1 MGAGTAR
8 RLTTANAKT
17 REVCAVKKTEPVKI
31 AVIALVLV
39 TSVVAVV
46 YLTTRPAAPEGTL
59 RIENG
64 GRVIEL
70 PLERLE
76 LVPVRGS
83 VVNGRGEE
91 RAIAAQGV
99 LLSEV
104 LREAGISEFAQVAVT
119 ADDAYSAAVT
129 AEEIH
134 ESDRVYLIQQEEGG
148 LRLIVFGDS
157 NSKRSVS
164 NVASLSVR

>member
-1 MGAGTAR
+1 M
-8 RLTTANAKT
+8 
-17 REVCAVKKTEPVKI
+17 KKVEPVKI
-31 AVIALVLV
+31 AVVVLILV
-39 TSVVAVV
+39 TAAVAVF
-46 YLTTRPAAPEGTL
+46 YLTTRPAAPEGML

-64 GRVIEL
+64 GQVTEL

-76 LVPVRGS
+76 FIPVQGT
-83 VVNGRGEE
+83 VVNGKGEE
-91 RAIAAQGV
+91 RTIDAQGV

-148 LRLIVFGDS
+148 LRLIVFGDG

-164 NVASLSVR
+164 DVVSLSVK

>member
-1 MGAGTAR
+1 M
-8 RLTTANAKT
+8 
-17 REVCAVKKTEPVKI
+17 KKVEPVKI
-31 AVIALVLV
+31 AVVVLVLV
-39 TSVVAVV
+39 TAAVAVF
-46 YLTTRPAAPEGTL
+46 YLTTRPAAPEGAL

-64 GRVIEL
+64 GQVTEL

-76 LVPVRGS
+76 LVPVRGT
-83 VVNGRGEE
+83 VVNGKGEE
-91 RAIAAQGV
+91 RTVDAQGV

-129 AEEIH
+129 AEEVH
-134 ESDRVYLIQQEEGG
+134 EPDRVYLIQQEEGG

-164 NVASLSVR
+164 DVVSLSVK

>member
-1 MGAGTAR
+1 M
-8 RLTTANAKT
+8 
-17 REVCAVKKTEPVKI
+17 KKAEPVRI
-31 AVIALVLV
+31 AVVALVLL
-39 TSVVAVV
+39 TAVVAVF
-46 YLTTRPAAPEGTL
+46 YLTTRPVVPEGTL

-76 LVPVRGS
+76 LIPVRGT
-83 VVNGRGEE
+83 VINGRGEE
-91 RAIAAQGV
+91 RTVDAQGV

-104 LREAGISEFAQVAVT
+104 LREAGISEFAEVTVT
-119 ADDAYSAAVT
+119 AGDAYHAAVT
-129 AEEIH
+129 AEEIA
-134 ESDRVYLIQQEEGG
+134 EPDRVYLIQQDGGG

-164 NVASLSVR
+164 DVASLSVR